1 MKYRLLEAASGTQPF
16 HLHLPEEISA
26 FEDLRDG
33 GLVAGTI
40 QTLANACRKATIYSL
55 TPDGYAVLA
64 LRKCR
69 TARRP
74 SPIQPA

>member
-1 MKYRLLEAASGTQPF
+1 MKYRLLEVASGTQPL

-26 FEDLRDG
+26 FEDLRRS

-40 QTLANACRKATIYSL
+40 RAPADAVIYSL
-55 TPDGYAVLA
+55 TPDGRALLA

-69 TARRP
+69 MAR
-74 SPIQPA
+74 QPGRFQGA